1 MRYLRRDDHPPVA
14 IDSSIL
20 FMDYFWNP
28 DEEFERKLNAVMD
41 MNVLEIGTNK
51 AITIPVTSSLGD
63 ACRLLSEAG
72 ITKVPVVSGDKV
84 VGIISRSAI
93 THYLTKRYL
102 EHLAKEASA

>member
-1 MRYLRRDDHPPVA
+1 
-14 IDSSIL
+14 
-20 FMDYFWNP
+20 MDYFWNP

-102 EHLAKEASA
+102 EHLAQEASA